1 MSDTDLAMKQ
11 LSPLRNS
18 TTNTLA
24 PDLAREQLIHFGIDA
39 DSEYGQA
46 LLETT
51 TRLYQAQGGMQQ
63 LWDVTQSTLKSLNQ
77 IDKTNYFNA
86 KKFLA
91 FQIAK
96 LLDNLQNPFRAV
108 YQQMNLGTGSQL
120 AKGSYPLFDNVP
132 ALFSA
137 TPVIAKTATYVYACT
152 EWVDD
157 AFHGKEPTH
166 QIYSRL
172 LNPTSIALANA
183 VVDLEAGPY
192 TQEYLAWNFN
202 SGMAAIDAV
211 LSNILR
217 HGDVLLVARNIY
229 GGVYQLLVDY
239 FAQKGRL
246 DIQLE
251 WFDGYTAE
259 EFDVFLE
266 DVQSRHSERLQDAKL
281 HVYLESPCNPHG
293 FVLDVAKICKRAHR
307 DNLDVILDSTL
318 ATPFLN
324 KPLQRVDR
332 EERPDFVVHSYT
344 KDMAGGGAT
353 TAGGVIGRMERMFV
367 PKGDFMNGRR
377 WQDSMFWD
385 VYYIKGAFLDADKS
399 AEVLAGLKT
408 LEPRLMQKCINTKVL
423 AQFLASNPLIN
434 VNCNALDNHPNA
446 PLLTEQH
453 YLGLPTPLFTFDFEE
468 AKIPESRFKAFFDG
482 LEPIFSH
489 QVSIGQ
495 NNTLV
500 LCPAQ
505 TSHSELSPAA
515 RLESGIMA
523 TTIRISVGTEDV
535 RELIAHIYM
544 MAKIH
549 IDPVCP
555 GFSDNF
561 DLEFVDQRLE
571 EVTCD
576 VHASHL
582 DAGMSL
588 KARVQEL

>member
-18 TTNTLA
+18 TENSLA
-24 PDLAREQLIHFGIDA
+24 PDLAREQLAHFGIDA
-39 DSEYGQA
+39 ESEYGQA

-63 LWDVTQSTLKSLNQ
+63 LWDVTQSSLKSLNQ
-77 IDKTNYFNA
+77 ADKTNYFNA

-211 LSNILR
+211 LSNLLR

-251 WFDGYTAE
+251 WFDGYTVE
-259 EFDVFLE
+259 EFSDFLE
-266 DVQSRHSERLQDAKL
+266 DVQSRHSERLKEAKL
-281 HVYLESPCNPHG
+281 HIYIESPCNPHG
-293 FVLDVAKICKRAHR
+293 FVLDVANICKRAHR
-307 DNLDVILDSTL
+307 DNLDVVLDSTL

-324 KPLQRVDR
+324 KPLQRADR

-344 KDMAGGGAT
+344 KDMAGGGST

-367 PKGDFMNGRR
+367 PKGDFMNGCR

-423 AQFLASNPLIN
+423 AQFLASNALIN
-434 VNCNALDNHPNA
+434 VNCNALDGHANA
-446 PLLTEQH
+446 PLLAEQH
-453 YLGLPTPLFTFDFEE
+453 YLGLPTPLFTFDFEQ
-468 AKIPESRFKAFFDG
+468 ADIPEARFKAFFDG

-500 LCPAQ
+500 LCPAL
-505 TSHSELSPAA
+505 TSHSELSPEA
-515 RLESGIMA
+515 RLSSGIMA

-549 IDPVCP
+549 IDPECP
-555 GFSDNF
+555 GFSDRF
-561 DLEFVDQRLE
+561 DLEFVDALLE
-571 EVTCD
+571 QVTCE
-576 VHASHL
+576 VHTKHL
-582 DAGMSL
+582 AAGASL
-588 KARVQEL
+588 KYRVAEL